1 VSERGNCGGASEVT
15 FFASTRASSGVVGC
29 ASRASPA
36 VVPVGALWQSRV
48 ASKGM
53 VIIGIGMPEF

>member
-1 VSERGNCGGASEVT
+1 
-15 FFASTRASSGVVGC
+15 
-29 ASRASPA
+29 
-36 VVPVGALWQSRV
+36 VGAPWQSRV